1 MGERWS
7 RLGGYMDQLCREEI
21 SGCACLV
28 YEGEAE
34 RFRRYCGLRDVERGL
49 VPDGDTLYRIY
60 SLTKLYTAVAIL
72 QLLEAGKLHME
83 DPVAEYL
90 PEYRSLQ
97 VNEVAANGW
106 NEVRKAKGPL
116 QVGHLLTMTSGISYA
131 YDNDGPTMRRTK
143 EAVERFRREHEDFST
158 REYASLFADIPLAFE
173 PGSHFLYGAGYD
185 VLAAVIEV
193 VSGELFG
200 EYLRGHIWEPLGLK
214 STMFRL
220 RDARDREN
228 LCGMYGKQER
238 GAGIGENSRG
248 FVRVTNRDRFLQPES
263 HFEEGGGGVL
273 STMDDY
279 MRFLRMLAGGGAL
292 DGERILTEESVR
304 RMGTNRLSEEQ
315 IREFPIPG
323 YGYGCGVRVRLAA
336 DGLGPAGEFGW
347 YGMSGSYALVDPVHE
362 LCFLYMQQMIPG
374 RDKEIHPEL
383 RRRLY
388 EDYFER

>member
-7 RLGGYMDQLCREEI
+7 RLGGYMDQLCREGI

-49 VPDGDTLYRIY
+49 APDGDTLYRIY

-106 NEVRKAKGPL
+106 NEVREVKSPL

-158 REYASLFADIPLAFE
+158 REYASLFVTRTKPREFSPIPAPRSCF
-173 PGSHFLYGAGYD
+173 PYIPHRFSRSRASRSRNMVDFSPRGSHICPLKYSPNSSPETTSMT
-185 VLAAVIEV
+185 AA
-193 VSGELFG
+193 
-200 EYLRGHIWEPLGLK
+200 
-214 STMFRL
+214 STS
-220 RDARDREN
+220 
-228 LCGMYGKQER
+228 Y
-238 GAGIGENSRG
+238 
-248 FVRVTNRDRFLQPES
+248 
-263 HFEEGGGGVL
+263 
-273 STMDDY
+273 
-279 MRFLRMLAGGGAL
+279 
-292 DGERILTEESVR
+292 
-304 RMGTNRLSEEQ
+304 
-315 IREFPIPG
+315 
-323 YGYGCGVRVRLAA
+323 
-336 DGLGPAGEFGW
+336 PA
-347 YGMSGSYALVDPVHE
+347 P
-362 LCFLYMQQMIPG
+362 
-374 RDKEIHPEL
+374 
-383 RRRLY
+383 
-388 EDYFER
+388 

>member
-106 NEVRKAKGPL
+106 NEVREAKSPL

-238 GAGIGENSRG
+238 GAGMGEISHG
-248 FVRVTNRDRFLQPES
+248 FVRVTDRDRFLQPES

-315 IREFPIPG
+315 IREVPYPG
-323 YGYGCGVRVRLAA
+323 LRLWLRCAGAPGCGRAGACRGVWLVRHVRQLCA
-336 DGLGPAGEFGW
+336 GGPGA
-347 YGMSGSYALVDPVHE
+347 
-362 LCFLYMQQMIPG
+362 
-374 RDKEIHPEL
+374 
-383 RRRLY
+383 
-388 EDYFER
+388 

>member
-7 RLGGYMDQLCREEI
+7 RLGGYMDQLCREGI

-49 VPDGDTLYRIY
+49 APDGDTLYRIY

-106 NEVRKAKGPL
+106 NEVREAKSPL

-185 VLAAVIEV
+185 VLASVIEV

-238 GAGIGENSRG
+238 GAGMGEISHG
-248 FVRVTNRDRFLQPES
+248 FVRVTDRDRFLQPES
-263 HFEEGGGGVL
+263 HFEEGG
-273 STMDDY
+273 
-279 MRFLRMLAGGGAL
+279 
-292 DGERILTEESVR
+292 
-304 RMGTNRLSEEQ
+304 
-315 IREFPIPG
+315 
-323 YGYGCGVRVRLAA
+323 
-336 DGLGPAGEFGW
+336 
-347 YGMSGSYALVDPVHE
+347 H
-362 LCFLYMQQMIPG
+362 
-374 RDKEIHPEL
+374 
-383 RRRLY
+383 
-388 EDYFER
+388 

>member
-1 MGERWS
+1 MSERWS
-7 RLGGYMDQLCREEI
+7 RLGGYMDQLCREGI

-49 VPDGDTLYRIY
+49 APDGDTLYRIY

-106 NEVRKAKGPL
+106 NEVREAKSPL

-173 PGSHFLYGAGYD
+173 PGSHFLYGQGMTCWQR
-185 VLAAVIEV
+185 
-193 VSGELFG
+193 S
-200 EYLRGHIWEPLGLK
+200 LRW
-214 STMFRL
+214 
-220 RDARDREN
+220 
-228 LCGMYGKQER
+228 
-238 GAGIGENSRG
+238 
-248 FVRVTNRDRFLQPES
+248 
-263 HFEEGGGGVL
+263 
-273 STMDDY
+273 
-279 MRFLRMLAGGGAL
+279 
-292 DGERILTEESVR
+292 
-304 RMGTNRLSEEQ
+304 
-315 IREFPIPG
+315 FPG
-323 YGYGCGVRVRLAA
+323 NC
-336 DGLGPAGEFGW
+336 
-347 YGMSGSYALVDPVHE
+347 SGS
-362 LCFLYMQQMIPG
+362 I
-374 RDKEIHPEL
+374 
-383 RRRLY
+383 
-388 EDYFER
+388 

>member
-7 RLGGYMDQLCREEI
+7 RLGGYMDQLCREGI

-49 VPDGDTLYRIY
+49 APDGDTLYRIY

-106 NEVRKAKGPL
+106 NEVREAKSPL

-185 VLAAVIEV
+185 VLASVIEV

-220 RDARDREN
+220 RDARDR
-228 LCGMYGKQER
+228 
-238 GAGIGENSRG
+238 
-248 FVRVTNRDRFLQPES
+248 
-263 HFEEGGGGVL
+263 
-273 STMDDY
+273 
-279 MRFLRMLAGGGAL
+279 
-292 DGERILTEESVR
+292 
-304 RMGTNRLSEEQ
+304 
-315 IREFPIPG
+315 
-323 YGYGCGVRVRLAA
+323 
-336 DGLGPAGEFGW
+336 
-347 YGMSGSYALVDPVHE
+347 
-362 LCFLYMQQMIPG
+362 
-374 RDKEIHPEL
+374 
-383 RRRLY
+383 
-388 EDYFER
+388 

>member
-7 RLGGYMDQLCREEI
+7 RLGGYMDQLCREGI

-49 VPDGDTLYRIY
+49 APDGDTLYRIY

-106 NEVRKAKGPL
+106 NEVREAKSPL

-185 VLAAVIEV
+185 VLASVIEV

-238 GAGIGENSRG
+238 GAGMGEISHG
-248 FVRVTNRDRFLQPES
+248 FVRVTDRDRFLQPES

-315 IREFPIPG
+315 IREFPMAAACGCAWLRTGWGLPG
-323 YGYGCGVRVRLAA
+323 SLAGTA
-336 DGLGPAGEFGW
+336 CPAAMRW
-347 YGMSGSYALVDPVHE
+347 WTRCMSYAF
-362 LCFLYMQQMIPG
+362 CICS
-374 RDKEIHPEL
+374 R
-383 RRRLY
+383 
-388 EDYFER
+388 

>member
-106 NEVRKAKGPL
+106 NEVREAKSPL

-143 EAVERFRREHEDFST
+143 
-158 REYASLFADIPLAFE
+158 
-173 PGSHFLYGAGYD
+173 
-185 VLAAVIEV
+185 
-193 VSGELFG
+193 
-200 EYLRGHIWEPLGLK
+200 
-214 STMFRL
+214 
-220 RDARDREN
+220 
-228 LCGMYGKQER
+228 
-238 GAGIGENSRG
+238 
-248 FVRVTNRDRFLQPES
+248 
-263 HFEEGGGGVL
+263 
-273 STMDDY
+273 
-279 MRFLRMLAGGGAL
+279 
-292 DGERILTEESVR
+292 
-304 RMGTNRLSEEQ
+304 
-315 IREFPIPG
+315 
-323 YGYGCGVRVRLAA
+323 
-336 DGLGPAGEFGW
+336 
-347 YGMSGSYALVDPVHE
+347 
-362 LCFLYMQQMIPG
+362 
-374 RDKEIHPEL
+374 
-383 RRRLY
+383 
-388 EDYFER
+388 